1 MMTRKFPG
9 KAERYFTT
17 GISLITS
24 HGLDG
29 PNVMAAEWVMQIS
42 YSPVLIAAFIHKGS
56 QTLKNIEKSKEFGV
70 NVASKM
76 QTSQVSVA
84 GGYSGSEIDKLQI
97 KDLFKTIKSKKIK
110 SPSIAGCTINA
121 ECILVKKEKIGDHVM
136 LIGKVVNIRHDDFQS
151 PLVYHR
157 GRYFGI
163 GPAVEPQRQEILV
176 SKDALEFFKT
186 LAEKRFVL
194 KCVGVIV
201 KSKDK
206 ILVVKQP
213 GTNIQTIPLSI
224 SPSGINQRKHLD
236 KFLKNLEL
244 TIRLDTK
251 PSMKRLVLK
260 YKKELQRVN
269 VVLYYG
275 KITSVNENLWKSKNT
290 DPILQA
296 F

>member
-1 MMTRKFPG
+1 MTRKFPS

-17 GISLITS
+17 GVSMITS
-24 HGLDG
+24 HGPCG
-29 PNVMAAEWVMQIS
+29 PNVMAAEWVIQIS
-42 YSPVLIAAFIHKGS
+42 YSPVLIATFIHKGS

-76 QTSQVSVA
+76 QTSQVSVS

-110 SPSIAGCTINA
+110 APLIAGCTINA

-136 LIGKVVNIRHDDFQS
+136 LVGKVVHIRYDDSQS
-151 PLVYHR
+151 PLIYHR

-163 GPAVEPQRQEILV
+163 GSTIEPQRKEILV
-176 SKDALEFFKT
+176 SKDVFEFFKT

-201 KSKDK
+201 RSKDK

-213 GTNIQTIPLSI
+213 GTNIQTIPLNI
-224 SPSGINQRKHLD
+224 SPTGINQRGHFV
-236 KFLKNLEL
+236 KFLKDSGLA
-244 TIRLDTK
+244 IQLDTK
-251 PSMKRLVLK
+251 PIMMRLVLK
-260 YKKELQRVN
+260 HKKDLQRIN
-269 VVLYYG
+269 LILYDG
-275 KITSVNENLWKSKNT
+275 KTKIINKNSWKSANT
-290 DPILQA
+290 DPILKA